1 MKLFNEDGD
10 EYEVKNLYDEDGN
23 LIGNLHDTEPAICN
37 YGIITKTKL
46 QEQIENILQ
55 SLKLNYLIL
64 DKNEEVISKQKNF
77 NNN

>member
-1 MKLFNEDGD
+1 MLR
-10 EYEVKNLYDEDGN
+10 Y
-23 LIGNLHDTEPAICN
+23 N

-64 DKNEEVISKQKNF
+64 DKNEEVISEQKNF

>member
-1 MKLFNEDGD
+1 MLKTIDKDRVDRLKELGAP
-10 EYEVKNLYDEDGN
+10 EIIIK
-23 LIGNLHDTEPAICN
+23 HDTEPAICN

-64 DKNEEVISKQKNF
+64 DKNKEVISEQKNF